1 MARKRTRLG
10 GPSFAIAD
18 CASLDEL
25 AWHWANRRGI
35 DVGAVDGA
43 QRRLEISIRIMPVN
57 ERAYCQQWFRTVRRW
72 TELGREN
79 PRAGLLPRGYWVTW
93 LAERG
98 LSQGDLLTNPAWT
111 RLQSDLELDARRIT
125 RKRLPPVQQAWV
137 PVHPVGLRAFALVVT
152 READGMRLDIVATRA
167 RRDVLKRQRDRMRE
181 RRQADSTIATNN
193 NRRQRDRARRAKS
206 EIRKRLQKRPIAPG

>member
-10 GPSFAIAD
+10 GPSFAIAE

-43 QRRLEISIRIMPVN
+43 QRRLETSIRIMPVN

-72 TELGREN
+72 MELGREN

-98 LSQGDLLTNPAWT
+98 LSQGDLLSDEQWLNVRTD
-111 RLQSDLELDARRIT
+111 LQREARPMV
-125 RKRLPPVQQAWV
+125 RKRLAASQQAWL
-137 PVHPVGLRAFALVVT
+137 PTKPVGLRGYALVVT
-152 READGMRLDIVATRA
+152 REPDGMRIDIVATRERTALLDRQRSRMRA
-167 RRDVLKRQRDRMRE
+167 RREAAPDMAKQ
-181 RRQADSTIATNN
+181 NN
-193 NRRQRDRARRAKS
+193 VRQRDRARRAKS
-206 EIRKRLQKRPIAPG
+206 EIRKRLQERPNAR